1 MDSPRRQPLVAAIL
15 LVGLTACGSPVPS
28 GTASSAPTATE
39 ATSETAPIAPSA
51 SLGSEAAADRIG
63 SDLAALQDIA
73 DANHGIRATGTAG
86 YQASVDFA
94 AAELQEIG
102 FQVETPEV
110 TFTAFRDLGATV
122 EVGGRTF
129 SGPDEV
135 RALIYSPSGV
145 VSGRVVHLAGS
156 GCQITDFDEVDP
168 GDLAL
173 TTQGGC
179 FRRDQVLNAVEA
191 GAAALLVG
199 YPGRG
204 PGEIFRPTLID
215 PGGMDVPAVS
225 VTDEAIEMLTGPASE
240 EVRLE
245 VTTELPPGT
254 FRNVIGQ
261 IGDGPRVVMVGAHL
275 DSVLDGP
282 GINDNGSG
290 VAAALEIARAA
301 AASGVPDGWAL
312 RIGLWGGEE
321 FGSIGSRAYAQAVG
335 DEVVAYLN
343 LDMAGSVNGATLVY
357 DEASA
362 APGSA
367 AITALFEA
375 VLTDLGE
382 PSDRADLGG
391 SSDHFGFQQAGIPT
405 GGLFAGA
412 TQTGGA
418 AAPSAGGGGL
428 DPDPCYH
435 IGCDDLD
442 NVDVERVALFA
453 EVTAGVVR
461 ELMADG

>member
-1 MDSPRRQPLVAAIL
+1 MNPRARRRLTLGSLALAVAGCAGPTPSQPAPDAASASP
-15 LVGLTACGSPVPS
+15 
-28 GTASSAPTATE
+28 
-39 ATSETAPIAPSA
+39 SELAAPSA
-51 SLGSEAAADRIG
+51 SSVAVVGGAVERLHADL
-63 SDLAALQDIA
+63 SALQEIA
-73 DANHGIRATGTAG
+73 DTHDGIRATGTGG
-86 YQASVDFA
+86 YDASVEHVA
-94 AAELQEIG
+94 ATLREIG
-102 FQVETPEV
+102 FAVDTPEV
-110 TFTAFRDLGATV
+110 PFTGFRDLGSSL

-129 SGPDEV
+129 SGPDEL
-135 RALIYSPSGV
+135 RALIYSPSGDM
-145 VSGRVVHLAGS
+145 SGRVRVLEDS
-156 GCQITDFDEVDP
+156 GCAPDDFAAVEP
-168 GDLAL
+168 GELVL

-179 FRRDQVLNAVEA
+179 FRRDQVLNAGAA

-204 PGEIFRPTLID
+204 PGQIYRPTLLD
-215 PGGMDVPAVS
+215 PDGLEIPAVS
-225 VTDEAIEMLTGPASE
+225 LTDEAVELLAAGDV
-240 EVRLE
+240 EVRLR
-245 VTTELPPGT
+245 VATELPSGT
-254 FRNVIGQ
+254 FRNVIAQ
-261 IGDGPRVVMVGAHL
+261 LGDGPRVVMVGAHL

-290 VAAALEIARAA
+290 VAAALEIARDA

-321 FGSIGSRAYAQAVG
+321 FGSIGSRAYAQGIG
-335 DEVVAYLN
+335 DEVAAYLN
-343 LDMAGSVNGATLVY
+343 LDMAGSVNGTTLVY

-362 APGSA
+362 PEGSA
-367 AITALFEA
+367 AITDAFEA
-375 VLTDLGE
+375 VLAGLGE

-418 AAPSAGGGGL
+418 AAPSVGGGGP

-442 NVDVERVALFA
+442 NVDIDRVALFA
-453 EVTAGVVR
+453 EVTAAVVR